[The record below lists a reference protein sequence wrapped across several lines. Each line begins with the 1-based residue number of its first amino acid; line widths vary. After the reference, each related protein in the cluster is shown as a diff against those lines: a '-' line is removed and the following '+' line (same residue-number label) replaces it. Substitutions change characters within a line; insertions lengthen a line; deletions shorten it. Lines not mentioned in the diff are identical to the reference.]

1 MGRRPCLDG
10 AGPQGQQQRHR
21 SSLPGGGAARAAAAS
36 PQLSS
41 ARPPAGSRGGPAR
54 AQGDGT
60 LQELCSEPEGQ
71 ASRVLAEH
79 RQCVWGLLEVGV
91 AGGASGLPWG
101 PLCPGEQRVAVTG
114 FRLRSGTQACLLGT
128 GQSRGYGPV
137 AGPALDPAQSRPEDD
152 GMTASDRGSQ
162 PDGHSAVC
170 FTTGLL
176 TRAGSESLTQRGWD
190 SRGKPAT
197 TQSPRQGRA
206 QGQRGHRVGL
216 DWRKGQKAWLS
227 KVGSPHGDAG
237 WNEVIGLEPR
247 GSASF

>member
-1 MGRRPCLDG
+1 
-10 AGPQGQQQRHR
+10 
-21 SSLPGGGAARAAAAS
+21 
-36 PQLSS
+36 
-41 ARPPAGSRGGPAR
+41 
-54 AQGDGT
+54 
-60 LQELCSEPEGQ
+60 
-71 ASRVLAEH
+71 
-79 RQCVWGLLEVGV
+79 
-91 AGGASGLPWG
+91 
-101 PLCPGEQRVAVTG
+101 
-114 FRLRSGTQACLLGT
+114 
-128 GQSRGYGPV
+128 
-137 AGPALDPAQSRPEDD
+137 
-152 GMTASDRGSQ
+152 MTASDRGSQ

-227 KVGSPHGDAG
+227 KVGSPHGAAG

-247 GSASF
+247 GSASFCGVEPLVVDWGTVSWGPIQGLCVVAGE